1 MRLADKF
8 LGLSLALQICAVG
21 SPLYAQTSAGVAD
34 GAPSSSGLSSH
45 SGSSSAAASV
55 AAEATEGG
63 SDKQKV
69 NTLGLGSMVNPLPTP
84 SQLIEA
90 GPAEDKR
97 RNLLIRI
104 LSAKE
109 KGIGIDAYLNAFGAL
124 EHSVKTGESEAA
136 LVKRIDSLN
145 SSLDDQLK
153 RSAIL
158 KTQRPAPPVA
168 ASAFPPSSSGSSGGG
183 GGDMLQQLKEKYG
196 NQVPD
201 NLKDKLGGQ
210 IPDSIKNQLPAGLG
224 NMSPDQLKELVKQF
238 RK

>member
-1 MRLADKF
+1 
-8 LGLSLALQICAVG
+8 
-21 SPLYAQTSAGVAD
+21 
-34 GAPSSSGLSSH
+34 
-45 SGSSSAAASV
+45 
-55 AAEATEGG
+55 
-63 SDKQKV
+63 
-69 NTLGLGSMVNPLPTP
+69 MVNPLPTP

-153 RSAIL
+153 RSVIL

-168 ASAFPPSSSGSSGGG
+168 ASSFPPSSSANSGGGSGGG
-183 GGDMLQQLKEKYG
+183 GDVLQQLKEKYG

-210 IPDSIKNQLPAGLG
+210 IPDSIKNQLPSGLG

>member
-8 LGLSLALQICAVG
+8 LGLSLTLQICAVA
-21 SPLYAQTSAGVAD
+21 PLYAQTSAGVAD
-34 GAPSSSGLSSH
+34 GTVSSSSSSSSQAAPS
-45 SGSSSAAASV
+45 
-55 AAEATEGG
+55 AEAEAADGS

-69 NTLGLGSMVNPLPTP
+69 NALGLGSMVNPLPTP
-84 SQLIEA
+84 SQLIET

-168 ASAFPPSSSGSSGGG
+168 ASSFPPSSSANSGGGSGGG
-183 GGDMLQQLKEKYG
+183 GDVLQQLKEKYG

-210 IPDSIKNQLPAGLG
+210 IPDSIKNQLPSGLG